1 MPTPDHADSTSDD
14 QPVKVE
20 EALDA
25 SEPDVEPPSDPSDQP
40 ALPDFN
46 P

>member
-1 MPTPDHADSTSDD
+1 MPNPDNADNTSDD

-25 SEPDVEPPSDPSDQP
+25 PQSDVEPPSDPSEQP

-46 P
+46 S